1 MTPHYK
7 RAAAVGLMQF
17 VGNSAGAAIGEI
29 FSAKLAPLY
38 RRGFYVSIGLVAFA
52 MILSIIMVRFLAS

>member
-1 MTPHYK
+1 
-7 RAAAVGLMQF
+7 MQF